1 MPRKV
6 ELSGAEKRRRAKEK
20 RIAEHLAAL
29 KELGWEPTAAARTA
43 PASGPAAADSDRPA
57 WAEEFEEAFDFSGQD
72 LDDPQLAMRCVR
84 RAQLIAFRQRATTP
98 NPTPEQLAVWKGI
111 ESQAKA
117 IGATRISSEM
127 EELAGRIEE
136 FLRGAKRTQ
145 AATAT
150 PTGALP
156 RPPTA
161 RGGSRSRGPQL
172 VESRPPGDDAGK

>member
-6 ELSGAEKRRRAKEK
+6 ELSGAEKRRRAREK
-20 RIAEHLAAL
+20 RIAEHLGAL
-29 KELGWEPTAAARTA
+29 KELGWEPTSASSRA
-43 PASGPAAADSDRPA
+43 PAASAGPESDRPA

-98 NPTPEQLAVWKGI
+98 NPSPEQLAVWKGI

-117 IGATRISSEM
+117 IGATRMSSEM
-127 EELAGRIEE
+127 EELAGRIED
-136 FLRGAKRTQ
+136 FLRGAKGTSAART
-145 AATAT
+145 TAT
-150 PTGALP
+150 TSLP

-161 RGGSRSRGPQL
+161 RGGSRTRGPQL
-172 VESRPPGDDAGK
+172 VDGRPPGDDAGK

>member
-20 RIAEHLAAL
+20 RIAEHVAAL
-29 KELGWEPTAAARTA
+29 KELGWEPTAAAPRQGE
-43 PASGPAAADSDRPA
+43 PVESDRPS
-57 WAEEFEEAFDFSGQD
+57 WAQEFEDAFDFSGQD

-117 IGATRISSEM
+117 IGATRMSSEM

-136 FLRGAKRTQ
+136 FLRGAKTTAAARTNS
-145 AATAT
+145 TAS
-150 PTGALP
+150 LP

-172 VESRPPGDDAGK
+172 VDGHPPGDDAGK